1 MTPRAG
7 SILLLAAAALAAGCA
22 RPPRDPGFGD
32 VQRSVHDRLGRAVE
46 WDTRLDDGGGATA
59 AVRELLG
66 RELSADDA
74 VQIALL
80 NNRRVQA
87 VYEDL
92 GVAWAELVQA
102 GLLRNPVFDGSV
114 RVGSGASPAIEAT
127 VVENFLGV
135 FWVPL
140 RRRIAAAE
148 LDAAKGRVTGAV
160 LDLAWETRTAFHRL
174 QADLRQ
180 LALHRQMLEAAGASH
195 EVAQR
200 LHKAGNI
207 TGLEL
212 AREQAVHE
220 EAKLATAAAE
230 LAIEDGR
237 ERLNVLLGL
246 HGADTA
252 WRAAPLPEMPKEEL
266 DLAHVERRAIE
277 ASLDVEI
284 ARRNAEVA
292 ARRLGSRR
300 AEKVFGDAGV
310 GADFKREH
318 GQASAGPTV
327 VTPIPLFDWG
337 QGQVS
342 AAEAEL
348 RRRWRDYAATA
359 VEVRSAARAARNR
372 LIAARQR
379 AEYFAR
385 VVVPLRE
392 KITAETLLEYNAMQI
407 GPIQLLEARRAET
420 EARRQ
425 GAEALGTYWAARA
438 EMEQVLNGRMPQ
450 PGSPAGN
457 AAARAAAA
465 PSRGSD
471 AH

>member
-1 MTPRAG
+1 
-7 SILLLAAAALAAGCA
+7 
-22 RPPRDPGFGD
+22 
-32 VQRSVHDRLGRAVE
+32 VE
-46 WDTRLDDGGGATA
+46 WDTRLDDGGGAAA
-59 AVRELLG
+59 AVRELLQ
-66 RELSADDA
+66 RELSAADA

-92 GVAWAELVQA
+92 GVACAELVQA
-102 GLLRNPVFDGSV
+102 GLLRNPVFEGSV
-114 RVGSGASPAIEAT
+114 RAARGEPPAVEAT

-148 LDAAKGRVTGAV
+148 LDAAKGRVTAAV
-160 LDLAWETRTAFHRL
+160 LDLARETRTAFTGL

-180 LALHRQMLEAAGASH
+180 LALQREMLEAAGASH
-195 EVAQR
+195 DVARR
-200 LHKAGNI
+200 LHKAGNM
-207 TGLEL
+207 TDLEL

-220 EAKLATAAAE
+220 EVKLATAAAE
-230 LAIEDGR
+230 LAAEDGR

-252 WRAAPLPEMPKEEL
+252 WRPAPLPDMPKEEA

-284 ARRNAEVA
+284 AKRNAEAA
-292 ARRLGSRR
+292 ARRLGARR
-300 AEKVFGDAGV
+300 MEKVFGDAAV
-310 GADFKREH
+310 GADLQREQ
-318 GQASAGPTV
+318 GTWSVGPALAM
-327 VTPIPLFDWG
+327 PIPLFDWG
-337 QGQVS
+337 QGQAS

-407 GPIQLLEARRAET
+407 GPIQLLESRRAET
-420 EARRQ
+420 EARRR
-425 GAEALGTYWAARA
+425 GVEALGSYWVARA
-438 EMEQVLNGRMPQ
+438 EMEQVLNGRMPK
-450 PGSPAGN
+450 PGSRAGN
-457 AAARAAAA
+457 TAA
-465 PSRGSD
+465 PPLTAPPRGSD